1 MNFSEINSPEPCMLG
16 AVKESREQQFARDIK
31 EVLFNDYEIENI
43 NTFLYH
49 LKDLVKKE
57 LENRA
62 MLLNEEM
69 LRHKNVLDNI

>member
-16 AVKESREQQFARDIK
+16 AAKESREQQFARDIK